1 MFFCI
6 YWGQKVQDRV
16 VGALEAT
23 HLADGK
29 TGILIQGI
37 GEEDHALHM
46 VGGQMIMT
54 HIGGVENAPC
64 QLVVVATPGRANQ
77 TNPLHLL
84 SH

>member
-1 MFFCI
+1 M
-6 YWGQKVQDRV
+6 QDRV
-16 VGALEAT
+16 AGGLEAT

-46 VGGQMIMT
+46 VGGRMIMT
-54 HIGGVENAPC
+54 HIGGIENAPC
-64 QLVVVATPGRANQ
+64 RLVVVATPGRANQ